1 MSRRPTLFPA
11 VLIAVTCALL
21 IAMPAT
27 GCGGDRTEP
36 KPPPAAGPSAPG
48 APALLREPLRDGE
61 VLVDGEASPRTH
73 GPFSFEGR
81 YTVRFAQ
88 YAPENPKL
96 NFAGQTPFVA
106 ELYPVGSRGRGSI
119 QLFREASKSGR
130 RVLRLSG
137 NYLVDVSFG
146 DFPYVIRFEPNR

>member
-1 MSRRPTLFPA
+1 
-11 VLIAVTCALL
+11 VLLQ
-21 IAMPAT
+21 
-27 GCGGDRTEP
+27 
-36 KPPPAAGPSAPG
+36 
-48 APALLREPLRDGE
+48 EPLLAGE

-88 YAPENPKL
+88 YAPENPNL

-106 ELYPVGSRGRGSI
+106 KLYPVGSRGRGSI
-119 QLFREASKSGR
+119 QLFREASKSGQ

-137 NYLVDVSFG
+137 VYMVEVSFG
-146 DFPYVIRFEPNR
+146 DFPYAIRFTPVKSTAVRKGKDVEN